1 MAFLHSKSEAIK
13 KPETALFEIPGTQT
27 DIDKSYWDTYQPSN
41 SLDDNSQIEYHVS
54 GQGNVCL
61 DLLHT
66 MWYVKCQILKKDGK
80 LLVDKEDVGIT
91 NNFQHSLIADC
102 IVKLNGHLTTPL
114 ANNYSQKANFE
125 NTHGFGPAAKQSHLQ
140 SQMYY
145 KDTAGFMNDRTDK
158 NKGYVTRKEFIA
170 LSKPFEMFGPLYC
183 DIFTINRYMLNE
195 VNMDVKIVLNDPAY
209 CLMAAAND
217 YKIKI
222 LEAVLYVRKVELG
235 ATLMLNIHETLKD
248 KTAKYPYVR
257 TEMKTFKISREL
269 QMKVADNIYNGVQ
282 PKRVVIGFLRDTA
295 LAGTITENPYNYEN
309 FGISKLVL
317 YSAGQQFPQNVL
329 QPDFTNVGG
338 SVVSYSSLYSGSGI
352 HYGDEGNDISRLDY
366 AKGYTFW
373 SFDFTPDLSAAS
385 GSHWNPIRLGNLRID
400 ISLTPGLTTNI
411 TGLVYAEFD
420 ALMQV
425 DLKRNITLS
434 S

>member
-1 MAFLHSKSEAIK
+1 LPIIF
-13 KPETALFEIPGTQT
+13 
-27 DIDKSYWDTYQPSN
+27 
-41 SLDDNSQIEYHVS
+41 
-54 GQGNVCL
+54 
-61 DLLHT
+61 
-66 MWYVKCQILKKDGK
+66 
-80 LLVDKEDVGIT
+80 IT
-91 NNFQHSLIADC
+91 
-102 IVKLNGHLTTPL
+102 
-114 ANNYSQKANFE
+114 
-125 NTHGFGPAAKQSHLQ
+125 
-140 SQMYY
+140 
-145 KDTAGFMNDRTDK
+145 
-158 NKGYVTRKEFIA
+158 EF
-170 LSKPFEMFGPLYC
+170 
-183 DIFTINRYMLNE
+183 
-195 VNMDVKIVLNDPAY
+195 
-209 CLMAAAND
+209 
-217 YKIKI
+217 
-222 LEAVLYVRKVELG
+222 
-235 ATLMLNIHETLKD
+235 
-248 KTAKYPYVR
+248 
-257 TEMKTFKISREL
+257 
-269 QMKVADNIYNGVQ
+269 Q